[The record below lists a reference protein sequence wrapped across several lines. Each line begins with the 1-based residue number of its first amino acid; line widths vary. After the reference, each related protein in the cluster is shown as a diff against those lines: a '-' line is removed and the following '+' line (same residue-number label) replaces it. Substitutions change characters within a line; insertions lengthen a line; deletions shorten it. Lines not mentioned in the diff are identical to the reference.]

1 MAGIFISCF
10 PIFPPNMSGISARS
24 PWWGGW
30 WERLVRTVKNAIR
43 KTIGKQ
49 CLVRMEMEICL
60 CEVAAS
66 VNSRPL
72 TFVGTDV
79 GSRTPLTPN
88 HFLAGQGYQGLESR
102 VVEDPENM
110 TAERLNDF
118 WKVWSNEY
126 IRNLPPA
133 FQKFRKQGN
142 LKVGSVVLIR
152 EDGQRRME
160 WAMGVVEKLHKSQ
173 DGVSRSAD
181 LHTNRGLRTQAVQRL
196 YNLEMSDEQ
205 VPEVSVEDKGETT
218 SCKVDGPPG

>member
-1 MAGIFISCF
+1 
-10 PIFPPNMSGISARS
+10 
-24 PWWGGW
+24 
-30 WERLVRTVKNAIR
+30 
-43 KTIGKQ
+43 
-49 CLVRMEMEICL
+49 MEMEICL

-79 GSRTPLTPN
+79 GSRNPLTPN

-110 TAERLNDF
+110 TAECLALREQEMLQRLNDF

-181 LHTNRGLRTQAVQRL
+181 LHTNRGLRTRAV
-196 YNLEMSDEQ
+196 
-205 VPEVSVEDKGETT
+205 
-218 SCKVDGPPG
+218 